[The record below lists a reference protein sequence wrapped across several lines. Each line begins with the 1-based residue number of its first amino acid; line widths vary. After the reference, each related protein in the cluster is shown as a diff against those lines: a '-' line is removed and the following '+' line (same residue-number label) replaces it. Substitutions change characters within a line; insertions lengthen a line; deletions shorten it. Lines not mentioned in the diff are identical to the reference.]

1 MLFWIEISLFMIF
14 LEKKKVLVLLPKRSS
29 NNENLVAFFIHIA
42 HIKVSKYH
50 CSLKGGGT
58 PWRNAWD

>member
-1 MLFWIEISLFMIF
+1 MIF
-14 LEKKKVLVLLPKRSS
+14 LEKKKKVLVLLPKRSS
-29 NNENLVAFFIHIA
+29 DNENLVAFFIHIA

-58 PWRNAWD
+58 PWRNA